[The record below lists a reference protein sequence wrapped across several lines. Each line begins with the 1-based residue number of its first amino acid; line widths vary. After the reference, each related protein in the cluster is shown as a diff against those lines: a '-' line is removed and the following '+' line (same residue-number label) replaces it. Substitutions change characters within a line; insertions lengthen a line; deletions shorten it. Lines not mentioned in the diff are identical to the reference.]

1 MQRLA
6 KPSDY
11 VLQDV
16 LGRSMYVLPWEPR
29 LCPGNPAENPETG
42 AAEYNENA
50 LLRAQEGDTGAVT
63 DEVGD
68 SVDWA
73 LKTPGEA
80 ARAFA
85 ADLAAAYQGDYQFRL
100 EDLDQWDEDTKPFR
114 ADLVFRNAALREL
127 SARQVMALR
136 ARAVQA

>member
-29 LCPGNPAENPETG
+29 LCPGNPAEDPETG
-42 AAEYNENA
+42 AAEYNEHA
-50 LLRAQEGDTGAVT
+50 LSRAQEGDTGVT
-63 DEVGD
+63 HDPVGD
-68 SVDWA
+68 SVDSA

-80 ARAFA
+80 YRALA
-85 ADLAAAYQGDYQFRL
+85 SDLADAFLGKYRFCLDDL
-100 EDLDQWDEDTKPFR
+100 EHWDEETKSIRGALTFC
-114 ADLVFRNAALREL
+114 NAALREL
-127 SARQVMALR
+127 PARQVMALR
-136 ARAVQA
+136 VRAAQA

>member
-6 KPSDY
+6 NPSDY

-16 LGRSMYVLPWEPR
+16 LGRSMYMLPWEPR

-42 AAEYNENA
+42 AAEYNEHA
-50 LLRAQEGDTGAVT
+50 LLRAQEGDTGVVP
-63 DEVGD
+63 DEIGD
-68 SVDWA
+68 SVSWA

-100 EDLDQWDEDTKPFR
+100 EDLEHWDADTKPFR
-114 ADLVFRNAALREL
+114 ADLAFRNAELRALPARE
-127 SARQVMALR
+127 VMALR
-136 ARAVQA
+136 ARAAHA

>member
-85 ADLAAAYQGDYQFRL
+85 ADLAAAYQGDYQFCL
-100 EDLDQWDEDTKPFR
+100 ENLDQWDERTKAFR
-114 ADLVFRNAALREL
+114 ADLVFRNAELRQL
-127 SARQVMALR
+127 TARQVMALR
-136 ARAVQA
+136 ARAAQA

>member
-16 LGRSMYVLPWEPR
+16 LGRPMYVLPWETS
-29 LCPGNPAENPETG
+29 LCPGNPADNPETG
-42 AAEYNENA
+42 AAEYNQHA
-50 LLRAQEGDTGAVT
+50 LLRAQEGDSEAFP
-63 DEVGD
+63 DRIRD

-85 ADLAAAYQGDYQFRL
+85 ADLAAAYMGNYQFRI
-100 EDLDQWDEDTKPFR
+100 EDLEHWDADTKSFR
-114 ADLVFRNAALREL
+114 ADLVFRNAQLREL

-136 ARAVQA
+136 SRAAHA